1 MTLSYKA
8 KFTPNHLHQKK
19 HPTIRMKVILAKHFG
34 VCFGVRDALKQAE
47 ESAHRGQIT
56 ILGEIV
62 HNPIAKERLAAL
74 GAIESSLDAS
84 TAKTK
89 RVMITAHGAS
99 DRDVAVWRD
108 RGHEIIDGT
117 CPLVHQA
124 HAALRELVEQGDH
137 PTVIGKRDHAEVR
150 GLIGDFPNASIIE
163 DAPDIDSLPSA
174 SSFGVVAQTTQPID
188 RVHRLVDQLK
198 ANRPEAVVH
207 FRDTVCQPTKN
218 RQEALRHLLS
228 EVDAVVIVGG
238 KNSNNTLQLL
248 STCRKTGTPSFHIE
262 RVEELQPSWFT
273 GFETVGVTAGTST
286 LRETVEAVR
295 VWLEHQ

>member
-1 MTLSYKA
+1 MKRVLTKL
-8 KFTPNHLHQKK
+8 
-19 HPTIRMKVILAKHFG
+19 MKVILAKHFG
-34 VCFGVRDALKQAE
+34 VCFGVRDALQQAE
-47 ESAHRGQIT
+47 ESAQRGKLT
-56 ILGEIV
+56 ILGEMV

-84 TAKTK
+84 EAKTK
-89 RVMITAHGAS
+89 QVMITAHGAS
-99 DRDVAVWRD
+99 DRAVAAWRD

-117 CPLVHQA
+117 CPLVHHA
-124 HAALRELVEQGDH
+124 HEALRELVEQGDH
-137 PTVIGKRDHAEVR
+137 PTVIGKRDHVEVR
-150 GLIGDFPNASIIE
+150 GLIGDFPDASVIE
-163 DAPDIDSLPSA
+163 ETPDIEALPAVSA
-174 SSFGVVAQTTQPID
+174 FGVVAQTTQPID
-188 RVHRLVDQLK
+188 RVRRLVDELK

-218 RQEALRHLLS
+218 RQEALRALLS
-228 EVDAVVIVGG
+228 EVDAVVVIGG

-262 RVEELQPSWFT
+262 RVEELTPSWFE

-295 VWLEHQ
+295 AWLKRL

>member
-1 MTLSYKA
+1 M
-8 KFTPNHLHQKK
+8 KK
-19 HPTIRMKVILAKHFG
+19 VLTKLMKVILAKHFG
-34 VCFGVRDALKQAE
+34 VCFGVRDALQQAE
-47 ESAHRGQIT
+47 ESAQRGELT
-56 ILGEIV
+56 ILGEMV

-84 TAKTK
+84 EAKTK
-89 RVMITAHGAS
+89 QVMITAHGAS
-99 DRDVAVWRD
+99 DRAVAAWRD

-117 CPLVHQA
+117 CPLVHHA
-124 HAALRELVEQGDH
+124 HEALRELVEQGDH
-137 PTVIGKRDHAEVR
+137 PTVIGKRDHVEVR
-150 GLIGDFPNASIIE
+150 GLIGDFPNASVIE
-163 DAPDIDSLPSA
+163 ETPDIEALPAASA
-174 SSFGVVAQTTQPID
+174 FGVVAQTTQPID
-188 RVHRLVDQLK
+188 RVRRLVDELK

-218 RQEALRHLLS
+218 RQEALRALLS
-228 EVDAVVIVGG
+228 EVDAVVVIGG

-262 RVEELQPSWFT
+262 RVEELTPSWFE

-295 VWLEHQ
+295 AWLNRL